1 MLNFEQI
8 SQRTNHEK
16 LENENKEYKKYG
28 IKHKWKLDHG
38 CLKKKK
44 KRAQVN
50 SIILHHQ
57 ELKDK
62 VQNCQRERIA
72 KIKARNRIKE
82 TSKRKKSVKMSG
94 LLNR

>member
-1 MLNFEQI
+1 MKTKNTKSMGSSTSESLI
-8 SQRTNHEK
+8 MDAS
-16 LENENKEYKKYG
+16 
-28 IKHKWKLDHG
+28 
-38 CLKKKK
+38 KKKK